1 MTGRS
6 RTLLLVL
13 GGLLALLGIG
23 ALVFGGF
30 GAPAPELGRM
40 FTASG
45 VGQDGCPAQT
55 TAEFRSDDT
64 IFVGLERSRIPRDTA
79 IFARLIAGGRPL
91 EDSTTLRSD
100 RDFVGCVWFEFAPA
114 RFAGGFAPGN
124 YSAEIFVNGARVGAL
139 PVRVEASSSAVT
151 ELAIGPFYS
160 TAEVDQNG
168 CPERALAYFRP
179 EDAIYIS
186 AETSQIP
193 AGTEIFVR
201 LIFAG
206 NPIEDTAPLVADQ
219 DLTTCVWFVFERTR
233 AGGFA
238 PGDYQAEVYVN
249 GERFETV
256 RFTVE

>member
-1 MTGRS
+1 MASRS

-13 GGLLALLGIG
+13 GALVALLGIG

-30 GAPAPELGRM
+30 GSQAPDLGRM
-40 FTASG
+40 FTATG
-45 VGQDGCPAQT
+45 VGQDGCPEQT
-55 TAEFRSDDT
+55 TAEFRTDDT
-64 IFVGLERSRIPRDTA
+64 IFVGLERSRIPRGTA
-79 IFARLIAGGRPL
+79 IFARLATDGRPL
-91 EDSTTLRSD
+91 EDSATVSSD
-100 RDFVGCVWFEFAPA
+100 QDFVGCVWFEFAPA
-114 RFAGGFAPGN
+114 QFAGGFAPGN
-124 YSAEIFVNGARVGAL
+124 YSAEIYVNGARVGSL
-139 PVRVEASSSAVT
+139 PVRVAGGASGVS

-186 AETSQIP
+186 TETSRIP

-201 LIFAG
+201 LVFAG
-206 NPIEDTAPLVADQ
+206 NPIEDTAPLVADE
-219 DLTTCVWFVFERTR
+219 DLTTCVWFVFEPAQ